1 MHLDLRAGTEYIAY
15 RIPDEN
21 ARKIV
26 DIFKQAFYNG
36 YKRWGRDGD
45 ALCCGEVD
53 FVGEEWNESV
63 SGLSAWLYLLRCP
76 EPVLSD
82 EPFV

>member
-1 MHLDLRAGTEYIAY
+1 MFLSLVVLPIVY
-15 RIPDEN
+15 RIADEN
-21 ARKIV
+21 ARKNV
-26 DIFKQAFYNG
+26 DIFEQAFYNG
-36 YKRWGRDGD
+36 HKRSGRDGD

-82 EPFV
+82 EPCV